1 MFSQS
6 GHMFLRFLVFLLFL
20 LALVV
25 FGPRLF
31 TAIFARSRIYEPQT
45 ATYHRVAIVFGAGL
59 QRDGTPAAVLRD
71 RVTIASELYFAG
83 KVDKLLMSGDNRTIY
98 YNEPQA
104 MHDYA
109 VRLGVPSKDIVLDYA
124 GQRTYDTC
132 YRARDIFGLDDAIL
146 VTQAFHLPR
155 AIYTCNTLGIQV
167 IGVPAD
173 RRNYSRGPYIFWNIR
188 ELLATINA
196 VWELHYARPLPI
208 LGRFEPIFPP
218 EEETQWTVPRL

>member
-1 MFSQS
+1 MI
-6 GHMFLRFLVFLLFL
+6 LRFLIFLFLL

-25 FGPRLF
+25 FGPSLF
-31 TAIFARSRIYEPQT
+31 TAAYSRARLYDTEAVP
-45 ATYHRVAIVFGAGL
+45 YHRVAIVFGAGL

-71 RVTIASELYFAG
+71 RVTTASNLYFAG
-83 KVDKLLMSGDNRTIY
+83 KVEKLLMSGDNRTIY

-109 VRLGVPSKDIVLDYA
+109 VRLGIPSEDIVLDYA

-132 YRARDIFGLDDAIL
+132 YRARDIFGVEDAIL
-146 VTQAFHLPR
+146 VTQGFHLPR
-155 AIYTCNTLGIQV
+155 AVYTCNTLGIEAD
-167 IGVPAD
+167 GVPAD
-173 RRNYSRGPYIFWNIR
+173 RRSYSRGPYFYWNIR

-218 EEETQWTVPRL
+218 EEETPAE

>member
-1 MFSQS
+1 MI
-6 GHMFLRFLVFLLFL
+6 LRVLLFL
-20 LALVV
+20 FFLLVLVV

-31 TAIFARSRIYEPQT
+31 TAAYSRARLYDTET
-45 ATYHRVAIVFGAGL
+45 APYHRVAIVFGAGL

-71 RVTIASELYFAG
+71 RVTTASNLYFAG

-109 VRLGVPSKDIVLDYA
+109 IRLGVPSEDIVLDYA

-132 YRARDIFGLDDAIL
+132 YRARDIFGLEDAIL
-146 VTQAFHLPR
+146 ITQAFHLPR
-155 AIYTCNTLGIQV
+155 AIYTCNTLGIEAV
-167 IGVPAD
+167 GVPAD
-173 RRNYSRGPYIFWNIR
+173 RRSYSRGPYMYWNIR

-208 LGRFEPIFPP
+208 LGQFEPIFPP
-218 EEETQWTVPRL
+218 EEESPADY

>member
-6 GHMFLRFLVFLLFL
+6 GNMILRFLLLL
-20 LALVV
+20 LLLLLLLI

-31 TAIFARSRIYEPQT
+31 TAVYSRARLYDNDNVP
-45 ATYHRVAIVFGAGL
+45 YHRVAIVFGAGL
-59 QRDGTPAAVLRD
+59 QRDGKPTAVLRD
-71 RVTIASELYFAG
+71 RVTTASDLYFAG
-83 KVDKLLMSGDNRTIY
+83 KVEKLLMSGDNRTIY

-104 MHDYA
+104 MHDFA
-109 VRLGVPSKDIVLDYA
+109 VTLGVPSEDIVLDYA

-132 YRARDIFGLDDAIL
+132 YRARDIFGLADALL

-155 AIYTCNTLGIQV
+155 AIYTCNTLGIKAV
-167 IGVPAD
+167 GVSAD
-173 RRNYSRGPYIFWNIR
+173 KRSYSRVPYFYWNIR

-196 VWELHYARPLPI
+196 VWELHYAQPLPI

-218 EEETQWTVPRL
+218 EKET